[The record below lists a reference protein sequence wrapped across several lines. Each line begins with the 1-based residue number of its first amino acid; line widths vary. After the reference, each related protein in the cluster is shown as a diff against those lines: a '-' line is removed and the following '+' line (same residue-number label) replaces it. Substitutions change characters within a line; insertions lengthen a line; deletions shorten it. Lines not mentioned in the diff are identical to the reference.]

1 MESDAAEI
9 YLKLDT
15 LPDLYTYS
23 GIVLL
28 NFTKP
33 GETHKLTFYLLDAY
47 YNYETIIYTF
57 TTGLDYVPFNL
68 TFQVYD
74 VGFPQPV
81 INLSVSI
88 QSILNETLWEGKT
101 NDNGNLDFLILSG
114 EFLVDFT
121 YESGTY
127 GFTLNSAEIMNE
139 TITIGTANLT
149 IFIKD
154 YFSNSPIGNQYCIIR
169 DDDGQRLQSLK
180 TNVYGIVQT
189 AIAIGAYTCHFLRTD
204 EVLSLPFEVYLFNQ
218 TVIFNIPSV
227 KKDIIFNFNYDNGSL
242 VYNLPVEF
250 NTLLEGTIVTSTR
263 LKSSVSL
270 HISYGIINITVEM
283 KNGEL
288 VTFRRIFE
296 PGMTSIEIVLRSVS
310 ESQYTIIPFKPIG
323 DFDILISLSF
333 EYMDYYLKGSLLFT
347 YTLVY
352 TEIILILV
360 VVIVNMLTILRNVY
374 SESRRETV
382 IIKTIGGTNF
392 HTIMSIF
399 SRLALVAVGASI
411 IGYGLGAS
419 VLIILA
425 KTNKNVFFGH
435 TFAPNANWE
444 IFLLNLALMM
454 FAVFVSTFLIARKT
468 KKMRIAYTR
477 R

>member
-1 MESDAAEI
+1 LESDATEI
-9 YLKLDT
+9 YWKLDT

-23 GIVLL
+23 VIVLL
-28 NFTKP
+28 NFTNP
-33 GETHKLTFYLLDAY
+33 GETHKLTFYLIDAY
-47 YNYETIIYTF
+47 YNYETIVYRF

-68 TFQVYD
+68 TFQLWD
-74 VGFPQPV
+74 IGSSQPV
-81 INLSVSI
+81 KNLNVSL
-88 QSILNETLWEGKT
+88 QSILNETIWEGQT
-101 NDNGNLDFLILSG
+101 NDNGNLEFLILPG
-114 EFLVDFT
+114 EFLVNFT
-121 YESGTY
+121 YESKTHS
-127 GFTLNSAEIMNE
+127 FTLNSVETMNE
-139 TITIGTANLT
+139 TITIGTVNLT
-149 IFIKD
+149 IFVKD
-154 YFSNSPIGNQYCIIR
+154 YFSDSPIRNQYCIIR
-169 DDDGQRLQSLK
+169 NYDGQRLQSLK
-180 TNVYGIVQT
+180 TNVNGMVQT
-189 AIAIGAYTCHFLRTD
+189 AIEIGEYVCYFSRNKEILA
-204 EVLSLPFEVYLFNQ
+204 LPFEVYLLNQ

-227 KKDIIFNFNYDNGSL
+227 KTDITFSFRYDNGTL
-242 VYNLPVEF
+242 VYNLPIEF
-250 NTLLEGTIVTSTR
+250 STLLEGTIVTSTG

-270 HISYGIINITVEM
+270 HIAYGIVNITVEM
-283 KNGEL
+283 KSGEL

-296 PGMTSIEIVLRSVS
+296 PGITNIEIVLKSVS
-310 ESQYTIIPFKPIG
+310 ESQYSIIPFKPIG

-352 TEIILILV
+352 TEIILILL

-392 HTIMSIF
+392 HTIISIF
-399 SRLALVAVGASI
+399 SRLAVVAVGASI
-411 IGYGLGAS
+411 IGYGLGAI
-419 VLIILA
+419 VLIILS

-454 FAVFVSTFLIARKT
+454 FAVFVSTFLITRKT